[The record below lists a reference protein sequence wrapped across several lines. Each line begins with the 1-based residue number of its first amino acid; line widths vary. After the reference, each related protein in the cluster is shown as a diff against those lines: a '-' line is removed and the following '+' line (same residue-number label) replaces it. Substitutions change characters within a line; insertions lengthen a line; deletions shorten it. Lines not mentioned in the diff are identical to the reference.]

1 MGWLQPFS
9 WPAEAL
15 QTQEAES
22 QKLLQAHPA
31 VVMVAE
37 AFEFHA
43 AQAPPNP
50 SVQIPKQPP
59 ASGPARGEV
68 VGSALND
75 SVEFLDKLRVQVV
88 RAGSQFPYLV
98 FELVLGL
105 GAHTFG
111 PARHDKPQEGV
122 TLAVGGDASFLG
134 AQLEAELVEDMRDLG
149 LGLLSLGSG
158 LAEHHKV
165 IGVAHEAVAELVE
178 LPVQMVQ
185 DDVGQQRAGN
195 PALRGA
201 DRGRLEHA
209 IFHDACA
216 KEFLDEVKDVAVGDL
231 GRDCFLDKRMEK
243 VMETADDVCI
253 ENDSIA
259 FIVVF
264 HSQFQGLMA
273 VASWTEAEGRLVKQ
287 RFEDRMQ
294 QAAQDLL
301 SDPVANRGDTERTK
315 FPPAFIEEL
324 AT

>member
-1 MGWLQPFS
+1 
-9 WPAEAL
+9 
-15 QTQEAES
+15 
-22 QKLLQAHPA
+22 
-31 VVMVAE
+31 MVAE

-158 LAEHHKV
+158 LAEHHEI
-165 IGVAHEAVAELVE
+165 IGVTHEAVAELVE
-178 LPVQMVQ
+178 LPVQMVE

-195 PALRGA
+195 APLGSAN
-201 DRGRLEHA
+201 RGRLEHA
-209 IFHDACA
+209 IFHHACA
-216 KEFLDEVKDVAVGDL
+216 KEFLDEVEDVAVGDL
-231 GRDCFLDKRMEK
+231 SRDCFLDERMGK
-243 VMETADDVCI
+243 VIKTANNVGI
-253 ENDSIA
+253 EHNSIA
-259 FIVVF
+259 CIVVLDG
-264 HSQFQGLMA
+264 QLQGLMA
-273 VASWTEAEGRLVKQ
+273 VASWAEVEGRWV
-287 RFEDRMQ
+287 E
-294 QAAQDLL
+294 
-301 SDPVANRGDTERTK
+301 
-315 FPPAFIEEL
+315 
-324 AT
+324 